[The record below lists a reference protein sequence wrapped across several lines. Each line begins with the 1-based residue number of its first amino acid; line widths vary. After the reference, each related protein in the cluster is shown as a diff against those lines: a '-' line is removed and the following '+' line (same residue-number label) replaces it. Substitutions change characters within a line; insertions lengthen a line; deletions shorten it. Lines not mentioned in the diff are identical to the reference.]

1 MPILYFFA
9 VLIVIVVS
17 LNIVLEK
24 TDTRA
29 QSNAAN
35 FEIKEWVLKKEKKNI
50 FEQSLSF
57 KKLIKKKNIRKEL
70 VFNLVRFDSG
80 WTQAIDQEAWNS
92 FLFWQFSEN
101 LSLFS
106 EKEKELIKE
115 VNKNIEKK
123 KKEEKRI
130 Y

>member
-24 TDTRA
+24 TDAIA
-29 QSNAAN
+29 QRNAAD
-35 FEIKEWVLKKEKKNI
+35 FEIKEWVLKKEKRNI

-70 VFNLVRFDSG
+70 VSNLVRFDSC
-80 WTQAIDQEAWNS
+80 WTQAIDQTTWNS

-115 VNKNIEKK
+115 VNEAVEKK
-123 KKEEKRI
+123 KKEERRK